1 MSAGARSIGVGSSL
15 YSESAPRRMNTGVE
29 NDMMLGLL
37 SIQSDIGISVAIM
50 SIAISIMKNEK
61 E

>member
-1 MSAGARSIGVGSSL
+1 
-15 YSESAPRRMNTGVE
+15 MNTGVE